1 MFGIFALVN
10 IVVRMQSAVVINMAR
25 IGLTLLYPYQGD

>member
-10 IVVRMQSAVVINMAR
+10 IEVHMQSAVVNNMAPF
-25 IGLTLLYPYQGD
+25 GLTLSCPYLSN